1 MKSNK
6 TNKLTGK
13 NVNKWNYTIAQRAW
27 WFIWCLQK
35 LMKDN
40 IDEKSNTLEK
50 NTETQLNGL
59 IMQSKPN
66 IVEYDEK
73 SKFFASLE
81 KKWSERNRF
90 QEYPLTT
97 Q

>member
-1 MKSNK
+1 
-6 TNKLTGK
+6 
-13 NVNKWNYTIAQRAW
+13 
-27 WFIWCLQK
+27 
-35 LMKDN
+35 MKDN

-81 KKWSERNRF
+81 KK
-90 QEYPLTT
+90 
-97 Q
+97 